1 METIINIEK
10 DTKNELN
17 KKYSQKMSN
26 KLWNLISET
35 YLNNSIG
42 KQIEIKKQSLK
53 LSIKEK
59 TSLTNKYINI
69 DDPKLLKFGNDDI
82 LKLKLE
88 QLKTIL
94 KKNGFKISGNK
105 NILIERIRNIQNQN
119 KTDDTKVDD
128 DVDNNIKVDNID
140 NDDDI
145 NKNLTIDKI
154 FNLEINKLKELAQ
167 KNSIISYINIDN
179 LRIKLIQFMWD
190 KLSSEDEI
198 SMIYKNNF
206 KNQVSDKVSNKD
218 SNCNSEGNSE
228 GNNNGDNN
236 CAIKLNLS
244 KIKYNNILI
253 EKIFGIDRNCSIW
266 LQQYSKEIIKNI
278 NFDELIHNKDKF
290 NKIDSLF
297 LTKVS
302 YIGFCNYD
310 TNFVLAIDY
319 TYNMSSK
326 DKTNGCIVCEIEIQS
341 NYKEITSIK
350 IKETITDFDR
360 KCQSSFWNVNEDS
373 ISYSELK
380 TCYKYLFDIYS
391 F

>member
-17 KKYSQKMSN
+17 KKYSQKMTN

-59 TSLTNKYINI
+59 TSITNKNINI

-105 NILIERIRNIQNQN
+105 NILIERIRNIQNKN
-119 KTDDTKVDD
+119 KVEDTKVEDTKVEDTKVDD
-128 DVDNNIKVDNID
+128 DYDDIKVDDVDNN
-140 NDDDI
+140 DDI
-145 NKNLTIDKI
+145 TKNLSIDKI

-167 KNSIISYINIDN
+167 KNSIISYINIDD

-206 KNQVSDKVSNKD
+206 KNQIRDKD
-218 SNCNSEGNSE
+218 
-228 GNNNGDNN
+228 
-236 CAIKLNLS
+236 
-244 KIKYNNILI
+244 
-253 EKIFGIDRNCSIW
+253 IDR
-266 LQQYSKEIIKNI
+266 K
-278 NFDELIHNKDKF
+278 
-290 NKIDSLF
+290 
-297 LTKVS
+297 
-302 YIGFCNYD
+302 
-310 TNFVLAIDY
+310 
-319 TYNMSSK
+319 
-326 DKTNGCIVCEIEIQS
+326 
-341 NYKEITSIK
+341 
-350 IKETITDFDR
+350 
-360 KCQSSFWNVNEDS
+360 
-373 ISYSELK
+373 
-380 TCYKYLFDIYS
+380 
-391 F
+391 